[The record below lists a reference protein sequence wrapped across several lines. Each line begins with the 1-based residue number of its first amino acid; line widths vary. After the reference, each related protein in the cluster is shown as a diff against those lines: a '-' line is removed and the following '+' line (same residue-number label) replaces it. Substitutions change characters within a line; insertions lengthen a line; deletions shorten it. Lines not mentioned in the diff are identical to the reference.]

1 MLLERKREKR
11 SDNSWMKFEIIT
23 TPTFDKEFKR
33 LRKKYSSLPND
44 LEIFE
49 KELLGNPNIGSDLG
63 GNIRKVR
70 VAVKSKNKGKS
81 GGVRVITY
89 SVILKI
95 TDRVIFLVTLFDK
108 SEKENIPDSEI
119 KKIIKEIGF

>member
-1 MLLERKREKR
+1 
-11 SDNSWMKFEIIT
+11 MKLEIIT

-33 LRKKYSSLPND
+33 LKKKYNSLPND

-49 KELLGNPNIGSDLG
+49 RELLENTNIGSDLG
-63 GNIRKVR
+63 GNIWKVR

-81 GGVRVITY
+81 CGVRVITY

-95 TDRVIFLVTLFDK
+95 TDSMIFLVTIFDK
-108 SEKENIPDSEI
+108 SEKDNIPDSEI
-119 KKIIKEIGF
+119 KQIIKAIGF

>member
-1 MLLERKREKR
+1 LLLERKRVKR
-11 SDNSWMKFEIIT
+11 SGNFWMKFEIIT

-33 LRKKYSSLPND
+33 LKKKYNSLPND

-49 KELLGNPNIGSDLG
+49 KELLGNTNIGIDLG

-81 GGVRVITY
+81 SGIRVITY
-89 SVILKI
+89 SVIFKI
-95 TDRVIFLVTLFDK
+95 TDGIIFLVTLFDK
-108 SEKENIPDSEI
+108 SERENISDSEI
-119 KKIIKEIGF
+119 KQIIKEIGF

>member
-1 MLLERKREKR
+1 
-11 SDNSWMKFEIIT
+11 MKFEIIT

-33 LRKKYSSLPND
+33 LKKKYNSLPND

-49 KELLGNPNIGSDLG
+49 KELLGNTNIGIDLG

-81 GGVRVITY
+81 SGIRVITY
-89 SVILKI
+89 SVIFKI
-95 TDRVIFLVTLFDK
+95 TDGIIFLVTLFDK
-108 SEKENIPDSEI
+108 SEKENISDSEI
-119 KKIIKEIGF
+119 KQIIKEIGF

>member
-1 MLLERKREKR
+1 MLLERKRVKR
-11 SDNSWMKFEIIT
+11 SGNFWMKFEIIT

-33 LRKKYSSLPND
+33 LKKKYNSLPND

-49 KELLGNPNIGSDLG
+49 KELLGNTNIGIDLG

-81 GGVRVITY
+81 SGIRVITY
-89 SVILKI
+89 SVIFKI
-95 TDRVIFLVTLFDK
+95 TDGIIFLVTLFDK
-108 SEKENIPDSEI
+108 SERENISDSEI
-119 KKIIKEIGF
+119 KQIIKEIGF

>member
-1 MLLERKREKR
+1 
-11 SDNSWMKFEIIT
+11 MKFEIIT

-33 LRKKYSSLPND
+33 LKKKYNSLPKD
-44 LEIFE
+44 LEVFE
-49 KELLGNPNIGSDLG
+49 KELLENTNIGIDLG

-95 TDRVIFLVTLFDK
+95 TDRIIFLVTLFDK

-119 KKIIKEIGF
+119 KQIIKEIGF